1 MLGGFFQLFVP
12 FAQRGKAVHLGA
24 MCEGA
29 LSRRRGPAIP

>member
-1 MLGGFFQLFVP
+1 MLGGLFQLLVP